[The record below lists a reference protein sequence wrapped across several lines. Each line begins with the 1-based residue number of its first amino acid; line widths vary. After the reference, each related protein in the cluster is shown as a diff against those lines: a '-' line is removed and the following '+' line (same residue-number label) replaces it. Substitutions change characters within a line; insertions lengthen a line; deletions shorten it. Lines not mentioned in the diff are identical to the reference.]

1 MEAVANGAKS
11 KRPSRPSDREAV
23 AHGAKSKWIRKVL
36 PFCHLLALRRFG
48 FLV

>member
-23 AHGAKSKWIRKVL
+23 ADGAKSKWSRKVIHSD
-36 PFCHLLALRRFG
+36 HLLALRRFG